1 MSADPQVEPADLD
14 ALADFI
20 RESGEPQPLE
30 ELALRFIEL
39 VRQRVLAEPAT
50 P

>member
-1 MSADPQVEPADLD
+1 MADQLEVEADDLD
-14 ALADFI
+14 GLADFI

-39 VRQRVLAEPAT
+39 VSQREADSAASS
-50 P
+50 